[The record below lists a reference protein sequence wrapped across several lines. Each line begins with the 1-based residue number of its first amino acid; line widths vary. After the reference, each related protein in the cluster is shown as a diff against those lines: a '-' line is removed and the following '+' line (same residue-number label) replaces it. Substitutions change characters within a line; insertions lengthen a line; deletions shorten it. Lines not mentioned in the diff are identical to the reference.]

1 MDALKNMLVFRRVNC
16 SDMRYYIKQLLF
28 KSSKGKGARS
38 PRGEERGCGSPQNVS
53 TTEGLRKDR
62 KRKLDA
68 VIVEDDTRPTVSSF
82 LLSNSFKIKGSIL
95 NGLVIDCT
103 TFYVFYMYTHKS
115 DNGY

>member
-1 MDALKNMLVFRRVNC
+1 MLVFRRVDC

-38 PRGEERGCGSPQNVS
+38 PRADERGCGSPQNVS

-82 LLSNSFKIKGSIL
+82 LFKQFVQDQGINFEWTGNWLYHIL
-95 NGLVIDCT
+95 CVLRVHT
-103 TFYVFYMYTHKS
+103 QK
-115 DNGY
+115 